1 MEYYD
6 RIKIK
11 EKTLESF
18 ETLKYI
24 IEVKFGNII
33 RDVRYSI
40 KPGVSDEGLV
50 DLEGNINIVISYP
63 EPDLSI
69 LASRL
74 SRVDE
79 LLNEVFNSYFF
90 TPEGNLVKQQ
100 TGRPLMAVSHML
112 YDLKVDWPDEVI
124 KINLGVIFYDL

>member
-1 MEYYD
+1 MEN

-24 IEVKFGNII
+24 LEVKFGNII
-33 RDVRYSI
+33 REMQYSVM
-40 KPGVSDEGLV
+40 PGVTDEGLV
-50 DLEGNINIVISYP
+50 DLEGDIYIIISYP

-69 LASRL
+69 IASRL
-74 SRVDE
+74 KKVDE
-79 LLNEVFNSYFF
+79 ILNEVFSSYYF
-90 TPEGNLVKQQ
+90 TAEGNLVKHRA
-100 TGRPLMAVSHML
+100 GEPLMGVSHML
-112 YDLKVDWPDEVI
+112 YDLKVDLLDEVI

>member
-1 MEYYD
+1 MEN

-24 IEVKFGNII
+24 LEVKFGNII
-33 RDVRYSI
+33 SEVQYNI
-40 KPGVSDEGLV
+40 MPGVNDEGLV
-50 DLEGNINIVISYP
+50 DLEGDIYIIINYP

-69 LASRL
+69 IASRL
-74 SRVDE
+74 KKVDE
-79 LLNEVFNSYFF
+79 ILNEVFSSYYF
-90 TPEGNLVKQQ
+90 TAEGNLVKHRI
-100 TGRPLMAVSHML
+100 GEPLMGVSHML
-112 YDLKVDWPDEVI
+112 YDLKVDWPNEVI

>member
-1 MEYYD
+1 MED

-24 IEVKFGNII
+24 LEVKFGNII
-33 RDVRYSI
+33 REVQYSI
-40 KPGVSDEGLV
+40 MPGVNDEGLV
-50 DLEGNINIVISYP
+50 DLEGDIYIVISYP

-69 LASRL
+69 IASRL
-74 SRVDE
+74 KKVDE
-79 LLNEVFNSYFF
+79 ILNEVFSSYYF
-90 TPEGNLVKQQ
+90 TAEGNLVKHRI
-100 TGRPLMAVSHML
+100 GEPLMGVSHML
-112 YDLKVDWPDEVI
+112 YDLKINLLDEVI